1 MRILCYTSPV
11 DTNLGKLFLA
21 KVLNPAPRALTC
33 LFLLLFHSE
42 TTKGQDIQYM
52 SHQSLYKIIM
62 SLPVIQKGTES
73 APSYIILLWKLML
86 DCLRF
91 CFRFQSTFP
100 ICFLL
105 LSHRAG
111 LREEK

>member
-11 DTNLGKLFLA
+11 DTKLGKLFLA
-21 KVLNPAPRALTC
+21 EVLNPAPRALTC

-52 SHQSLYKIIM
+52 SHQSLYEIIM

-73 APSYIILLWKLML
+73 HSKLHH
-86 DCLRF
+86 
-91 CFRFQSTFP
+91 SVVET
-100 ICFLL
+100 
-105 LSHRAG
+105 HAG
-111 LREEK
+111 LFAFLF

>member
-1 MRILCYTSPV
+1 MRILCYTPPV
-11 DTNLGKLFLA
+11 DTKLGNLFLA
-21 KVLNPAPRALTC
+21 KVLDPAPRALTS

-52 SHQSLYKIIM
+52 SHQSLYEIIM

-73 APSYIILLWKLML
+73 YSKLHHSVVESHARLL
-86 DCLRF
+86 F
-91 CFRFQSTFP
+91 CFRFQSAFP